1 MNAIITRIAAA
12 LVSVVTTFVLFNAV
26 VSLSEPHRSG
36 AQVTH
41 VARAANSTAIR

>member
-1 MNAIITRIAAA
+1 MNAIVTRIAAA

-26 VSLSEPHRSG
+26 VSLSEPRHSG

-41 VARAANSTAIR
+41 IAKAGAFSVAR